1 MESGVK
7 VNGPLQLY
15 EYAVRVAVPV
25 QSYRDSDSLRVGQ
38 RVQPCLS

>member
-25 QSYRDSDSLRVGQ
+25 QSYRDSDSLRVQ
-38 RVQPCLS
+38 L